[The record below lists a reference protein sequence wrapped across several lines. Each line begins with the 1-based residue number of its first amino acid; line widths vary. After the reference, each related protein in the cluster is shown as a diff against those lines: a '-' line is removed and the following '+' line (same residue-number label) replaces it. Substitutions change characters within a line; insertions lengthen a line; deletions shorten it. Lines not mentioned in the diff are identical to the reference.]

1 MPRDDYNETS
11 WAVCSRCGRI
21 HKFAFGH
28 QGDTSKCR
36 DETCRGK
43 LIYPGGESAARK
55 KSREI
60 ING

>member
-1 MPRDDYNETS
+1 M
-11 WAVCSRCGRI
+11 
-21 HKFAFGH
+21 
-28 QGDTSKCR
+28 SKCR

-43 LIYPGGESAARK
+43 LLYPGGEAAARK